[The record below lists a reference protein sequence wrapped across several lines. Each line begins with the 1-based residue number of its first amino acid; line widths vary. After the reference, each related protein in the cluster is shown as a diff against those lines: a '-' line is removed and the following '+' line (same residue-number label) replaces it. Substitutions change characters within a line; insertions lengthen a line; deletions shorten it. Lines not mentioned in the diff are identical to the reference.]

1 MDVPSCISIGVF
13 LFPHWS
19 DAARLRSK
27 RRDTSVRW
35 PIRRARLQ
43 CVAPKPLQGANLQ
56 RGYFLI
62 L

>member
-1 MDVPSCISIGVF
+1 MDVPPCISIGVF
-13 LFPHWS
+13 LLPRWS

-27 RRDTSVRW
+27 RRDTPVRW
-35 PIRRARLQ
+35 LSRWGRLQ
-43 CVAPKPLQGANLQ
+43 SVAPKPFQGANLQ